1 MDPVSPVAL
10 PWPRVMASSDIF
22 FILNSNITNTRI
34 QYSMSRITVD
44 DECDNLS

>member
-10 PWPRVMASSDIF
+10 PWPQARSDIF
-22 FILNSNITNTRI
+22 FILKSDITNTKI
-34 QYSMSRITVD
+34 PYSMSRITVD